1 MSQSLVEALQ
11 NPALYGHP
19 VTGFEVIETHISWV
33 LLTGPYVYKIKKP
46 VDLGFLDFTT
56 LEKRLHYCQE
66 ELRLNRRLAP
76 DLYVDVIAIGGSP
89 DAPSLDAST
98 GVFEYA
104 VKMKQ
109 FDEDHRLDHLLD
121 SGQLKP
127 EHIDRLADEL
137 AAFHQSAA
145 VADSDSNYATAE
157 TVWSSVNAN
166 FEHIRPLL
174 SHEKDRAQLDRLEH
188 WSRDAFQALQ
198 PVFRQRRDN
207 GFVREC
213 HGDAH
218 LANMVLIDNAVVLF
232 DCLEFNTSLRWIDVI
247 SELAF
252 ATMDLDDR
260 RRPDFANRLLDRY
273 LQRTGDYAG
282 LKLLRFYQVY
292 RALVRAKVATI
303 RLQQEQ
309 VPKQVDETWR
319 EYHGYMEL
327 AASYLKPRQPILAIT
342 HGLSGAGKTTVTQ
355 ELLQR
360 LPLIRIRSDVERKR
374 LFGLQL
380 EEKSDIPLKDEIYSA
395 DANQRTYNALADL
408 ARVTI
413 GAGFGVIVDA
423 TFLRQAERQR
433 FVQLSRSL
441 DAPIVI
447 LEITATEAVMRR
459 RIARRDHLGR
469 DASEADTS
477 VLERQLQWHEPLS
490 TDERD
495 CTLTVVNNDGF
506 DLGRICSRLETLI
519 YNK

>member
-1 MSQSLVEALQ
+1 MSQSLIEALQ
-11 NPALYGHP
+11 NPALYDHP
-19 VTGFEVIETHISWV
+19 VTGFELVETHISWV

-76 DLYVDVIAIGGSP
+76 DLYVDVVAIGGSP
-89 DAPSLDAST
+89 DAPSLGAST
-98 GVFEYA
+98 DILEYA

-109 FDEDHRLDHLLD
+109 FDEDSRLDHLLD

-127 EHIDRLADEL
+127 EHIDRLADEF
-137 AAFHQSAA
+137 AAFHQIAA
-145 VADSDSNYATAE
+145 VAGSDSSYATAE
-157 TVWSSVNAN
+157 TVWSSVYAN
-166 FEHIRPLL
+166 FVHIRPLL
-174 SHEKDRAQLDRLEH
+174 SHEKDMAQLDRLEH
-188 WSRDAFQALQ
+188 WSRTAFEALQ
-198 PVFRQRRDN
+198 PVFQQRRND

-218 LANMVLIDNAVVLF
+218 LANMVLIDDAVVLF
-232 DCLEFNTSLRWIDVI
+232 DCLEFNPDLRWIDVI

-252 ATMDLDDR
+252 AAMDLDDR
-260 RRPDFANRLLDRY
+260 QRSDFANRLLDRY

-309 VPKQVDETWR
+309 APEQVDETWR

-327 AASYLKPRQPILAIT
+327 AASYMKPRRPILAIT

-380 EEKSDIPLKDEIYSA
+380 EDKSEAGFKDQMYGV

-408 ARVTI
+408 ARAI
-413 GAGFGVIVDA
+413 LGAGFGVIVDA
-423 TFLRQAERQR
+423 TFLRQSERQHFSQLAR
-433 FVQLSRSL
+433 FL
-441 DAPIVI
+441 DAPFVI
-447 LEITATEAVMRR
+447 LEITADQEVMRK
-459 RIARRDHLGR
+459 RIAYRDHLGR

-477 VLERQLQWHEPLS
+477 VLEQQLQWHEPLS

-506 DLGRICSRLETLI
+506 DLSRICSRLETLI
-519 YNK
+519 NNK